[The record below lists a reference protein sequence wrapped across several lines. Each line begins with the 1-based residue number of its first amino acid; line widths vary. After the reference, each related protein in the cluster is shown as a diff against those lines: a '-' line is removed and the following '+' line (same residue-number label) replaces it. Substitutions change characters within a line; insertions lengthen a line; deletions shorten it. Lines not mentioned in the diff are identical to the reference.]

1 MSKKRSDQPTVSEQ
15 LRQLIASSVM
25 SRYEIAMQ
33 TGVSQ
38 AALSRFMS
46 GERGLTTLTVDRLGI
61 LFDLEI
67 VPRARKRA

>member
-1 MSKKRSDQPTVSEQ
+1 MT
-15 LRQLIASSVM
+15 
-25 SRYEIAMQ
+25 RYEIALK

-67 VPRARKRA
+67 VPRVRKRA

>member
-1 MSKKRSDQPTVSEQ
+1 MSKKRSHKPTISEQ
-15 LRQLIASSVM
+15 LRQRIESSRM
-25 SRYEIAMQ
+25 TRYEIALK

-67 VPRARKRA
+67 VPRVRKRA